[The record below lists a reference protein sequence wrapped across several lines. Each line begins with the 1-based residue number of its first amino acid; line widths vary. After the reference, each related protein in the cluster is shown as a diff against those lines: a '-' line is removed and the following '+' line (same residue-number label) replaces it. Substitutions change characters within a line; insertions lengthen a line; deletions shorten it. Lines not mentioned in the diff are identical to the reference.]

1 MCALHATVYVIL
13 CVFCARACV
22 CVRARKRVC
31 VREKEISGLKDK
43 HEVRPLVAAT
53 GTVLWCIFYRIQK
66 TRLICE
72 LADNNIIYAR

>member
-13 CVFCARACV
+13 CVFCARARANVCV
-22 CVRARKRVC
+22 CE
-31 VREKEISGLKDK
+31 REKEISGLKDK